1 MNYTRAL
8 HDVLRAWR
16 CIDAQ
21 MSRMQGI
28 KNENPRFRQ

>member
-1 MNYTRAL
+1 MNDTRAL
-8 HDVLRAWR
+8 HDVRAWH

-28 KNENPRFRQ
+28 KKENPRFRQ